1 MEHFFT
7 SAGVAVAALFPVV
20 DPIGVVP
27 WFLGV
32 TRDLSSDERRSE
44 AAKAALISVAMLTL
58 FLFFGH
64 FVLDFFEVSLAA
76 VEFVGGLVIGWVGWE
91 MLTQPLKT
99 AYEKEVASENGRE
112 IFFSPL
118 AFPLLAGPG
127 ALAITLGLS
136 NRHDNW
142 LDYPGFVVGIV
153 VVLALAYLILTRAD
167 WLLRRLGPHGIDVF
181 NRIMGLIVLAI
192 AAELVFHGISD
203 HFGLTV
209 VE

>member
-1 MEHFFT
+1 
-7 SAGVAVAALFPVV
+7 
-20 DPIGVVP
+20 
-27 WFLGV
+27 
-32 TRDLSSDERRSE
+32 
-44 AAKAALISVAMLTL
+44 
-58 FLFFGH
+58 
-64 FVLDFFEVSLAA
+64 
-76 VEFVGGLVIGWVGWE
+76 
-91 MLTQPLKT
+91 MLTQPLRA
-99 AYEKEVASENGRE
+99 AYEEESVSDEGRE

-142 LDYPGFVVGIV
+142 ADYLGFVVGIV
-153 VVLALAYLILTRAD
+153 VVLALAYLILSRAD
-167 WLLRRLGPHGIDVF
+167 WLLRRLGPRGIDVF

-203 HFGLTV
+203 HFGLTL

>member
-7 SAGVAVAALFPVV
+7 SAGIAVAALFPVV

-27 WFLGV
+27 WFLQV
-32 TRDLSSDERRSE
+32 TGKLSSDDRRSE
-44 AAKAALISVAMLTL
+44 VWKAAVISVAILVL
-58 FLFFGH
+58 FLFFGR
-64 FVLDFFEVSLAA
+64 FVLDFFDVSLAA

-91 MLTQPLKT
+91 MLTQPLKV
-99 AYEKEVASENGRE
+99 AYEENEVPDDGRE

-142 LDYPGFVVGIV
+142 ADYPGFVAGIV
-153 VVLALAYLILTRAD
+153 VVLALAYLILSRAD
-167 WLLRRLGPHGIDVF
+167 WLLHRLGPRGIDVF

-203 HFGLTV
+203 HFGLTL

>member
-1 MEHFFT
+1 MRRVRCPTTAVRST
-7 SAGVAVAALFPVV
+7 S
-20 DPIGVVP
+20 VP
-27 WFLGV
+27 W
-32 TRDLSSDERRSE
+32 RS
-44 AAKAALISVAMLTL
+44 
-58 FLFFGH
+58 
-64 FVLDFFEVSLAA
+64 
-76 VEFVGGLVIGWVGWE
+76 
-91 MLTQPLKT
+91 
-99 AYEKEVASENGRE
+99 
-112 IFFSPL
+112 
-118 AFPLLAGPG
+118 PLLAGPG

-167 WLLRRLGPHGIDVF
+167 WLLRRFGPRGIDVF

-203 HFGLTV
+203 HFGLTL